1 VSTKVTEYPDN
12 TYRFIVNRSRDF
24 ITLINRDYQYE
35 FVNEAYSRSI
45 GLASE
50 DIVNRTVEEVWGSE
64 RFRGEIKE
72 KLDEAFA
79 GGEVHFVDRFRFGVE
94 SKDLHVSFFPYGEEP
109 DTITHVL
116 VFSHDIS
123 RLKEIESRL
132 ETYEY
137 RDRVT
142 GLFNRRALYQI
153 LQTELDRA
161 KRSSGDEELRALLFI
176 SLKSFKQIN
185 RKFGAEIGD
194 LLLEHSANRL
204 QEALRSADMIFR
216 FEGSNLVVLLNR
228 LSRSTDVA
236 LVAQKLFDAV
246 AVPYSYRGE
255 VIAVSAYIGIALYPL
270 DSTDPEELIR
280 LGNSASV
287 EAEDRRQPFLLYDS
301 SLHSEAV
308 HRMTVASELRRAFSN
323 QQWVIHYQ
331 PIVRIEDSRPVV
343 IGAEALVR
351 WHHPTRGLLEPPDF
365 IEIAEDSGLLTLVDK
380 WALYQVCH
388 QLVKWK
394 ELGLFVSVN
403 LSAGLLHDDYILDVV
418 STAIRDSGC
427 ECASVLRLELTESR
441 AMQDPQRGI
450 ERMQELA
457 KMGVDTWIDDFGTGH
472 SSLAYLKLLPAS
484 TIKIDQ
490 SFIRD
495 LVGNEEEQHYFRSLV
510 TSIRARGKE
519 VIVEGV
525 DTPELA
531 VVLEQLG
538 CPLMQGFH
546 FGHAQKPEDV
556 EALLEAGGQ
565 NAVES

>member
-1 VSTKVTEYPDN
+1 MSKKVTEHPDN

-24 ITLINRDYQYE
+24 ITLINRDYRYE
-35 FVNEAYSRSI
+35 FVNEAYSSSI
-45 GLASE
+45 GLPSE
-50 DIVNRTVEEVWGSE
+50 EIVDKTVEEVWGTE
-64 RFRGEIKE
+64 RFRGVIKE

-94 SKDLHVSFFPYGEEP
+94 SKDLHVSFFPYGEAPEA
-109 DTITHVL
+109 ITHVL

-142 GLFNRRALYQI
+142 GLFNRRALYRI
-153 LQTELDRA
+153 LRTELDRA
-161 KRSSGDEELRALLFI
+161 KRSSGDDELRALLFI

-204 QEALRSADMIFR
+204 IETLRSADMVFR

-228 LSRSTDVA
+228 LTRSTDVA
-236 LVAQKLFDAV
+236 LVAQKLYDSV

-270 DSTDPEELIR
+270 DSSDPEELIR

-287 EAEDRRQPFLLYDS
+287 EAEDRRQPFLLYDW

-308 HRMTVASELRRAFSN
+308 RRMTVASELRRAFSD

-331 PIVRIEDSRPVV
+331 PIVRMEDAKPVV

-351 WHHPTRGLLEPPDF
+351 WRHPTRGLLEPPDF
-365 IEIAEDSGLLTLVDK
+365 IEIAEDSGLLTLIDK

-388 QLVKWK
+388 QLVTWK

-418 STAIRDSGC
+418 SAAIQDSGC
-427 ECASVLRLELTESR
+427 NCASILRLELTENR
-441 AMQDPQRGI
+441 AMQDPERGI

-457 KMGVDTWIDDFGTGH
+457 TMGVETWIDDFGTGH
-472 SSLAYLKLLPAS
+472 SSLSYLKFLPAT

-495 LVGNEEEQHYFRSLV
+495 LVGNEDEQHYFRSLV
-510 TSIRARGKE
+510 ASIRARGKE

-525 DTPELA
+525 DAPELA
-531 VVLEQLG
+531 STLEEIG
-538 CPLMQGFH
+538 CPLMQGFY
-546 FGHAQKPEDV
+546 FGHAQEPGEL
-556 EALLEAGGQ
+556 EALIEAGD
-565 NAVES
+565 E

>member
-1 VSTKVTEYPDN
+1 MTDRQPDN
-12 TYRFIVNRSRDF
+12 TYRFIVNRSQDF
-24 ITLINRDYQYE
+24 ITLISRDYRYE
-35 FVNEAYSRSI
+35 FVNAAYSRSI
-45 GLASE
+45 GLPVE
-50 DIVNRTVEEVWGSE
+50 EILEKTVEELWGTE
-64 RFRGEIKE
+64 RFRAVIKD

-79 GGEVHFVDRFRFGVE
+79 GNEVHFVDRFRFGVE
-94 SKDLHVSFFPYGEEP
+94 NKDLHVSFFPYGG
-109 DTITHVL
+109 DQTDITHVL

-123 RLKEIESRL
+123 RLKEVESRL

-142 GLFNRRALYQI
+142 GLFNRRALYRI

-161 KRSSGDEELRALLFI
+161 KRSSEDELRALLFI

-204 QEALRSADMIFR
+204 LETLRSADMVFR

-236 LVAQKLFDAV
+236 LVAQKLYDSV

-270 DSTDPEELIR
+270 DATEPEDLIR

-301 SLHSEAV
+301 SLHAESV
-308 HRMTVASELRRAFSN
+308 RRMTVASELRRAFTREE
-323 QQWVIHYQ
+323 WVIHYQ
-331 PIVRIEDSRPVV
+331 PIVRIEGSETRV

-351 WHHPTRGLLEPPDF
+351 WQHPTRGLLEPPDF
-365 IEIAEDSGLLTLVDK
+365 IEIAEDSGLLVLVDK
-380 WALYQVCH
+380 WALYRVCL

-403 LSAGLLHDDYILDVV
+403 LSAGLLNDEYILDVV
-418 STAIRDSGC
+418 EGALRESGC
-427 ECASVLRLELTESR
+427 ECGDTLRLELTENR

-450 ERMQELA
+450 QRMKDLA
-457 KMGVDTWIDDFGTGH
+457 EMGIQTWIDDFGTGH
-472 SSLAYLKLLPAS
+472 SSLSYLKYLPAQ

-490 SFIRD
+490 SFTRD
-495 LVGNEEEQHYFRSLV
+495 LVDSEEERTYFRSLV
-510 TSIRARGKE
+510 ASIRARGKE

-525 DTPELA
+525 DTAELA
-531 VVLEQLG
+531 AILVDLG

-546 FGHAQKPEDV
+546 FGHAQEPEG
-556 EALLEAGGQ
+556 LESL
-565 NAVES
+565 V